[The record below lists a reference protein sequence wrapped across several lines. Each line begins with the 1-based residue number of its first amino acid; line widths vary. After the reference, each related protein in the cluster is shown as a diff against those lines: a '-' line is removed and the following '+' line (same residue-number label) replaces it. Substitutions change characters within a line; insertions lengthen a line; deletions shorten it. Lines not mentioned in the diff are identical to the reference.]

1 MYLFIY
7 LRVTI
12 RHITKMYLTLKID
25 PIRLQID
32 NILNTV
38 YVTSITLP
46 ACPSLEFF
54 YFTIRKNAIY
64 HKMCIGVHKMC
75 IGVYKMCIGAYK
87 MCIGAYTICIGA
99 YKMCIGA
106 YKMCIGAY
114 KICIGAYK
122 VVMFKVDVLHQI

>member
-1 MYLFIY
+1 MLLSRKVYPFIY

-12 RHITKMYLTLKID
+12 MRITEMYLTLKIE

-64 HKMCIGVHKMC
+64 HKTF
-75 IGVYKMCIGAYK
+75 IGVYKVVVF
-87 MCIGAYTICIGA
+87 
-99 YKMCIGA
+99 
-106 YKMCIGAY
+106 
-114 KICIGAYK
+114 KI
-122 VVMFKVDVLHQI
+122 DVLHQI